1 MGTSRLRVAAVLS
14 MCAALVVLTAC
25 GGGSQP
31 TTTDQPNQPNKP
43 TQSEAV
49 AKYGLPA
56 VKDPKTTYQSD
67 VVFID
72 KGPES
77 IREVSPSGLVW
88 TLDGKAKGVS
98 ELEIGKV
105 MFASRVALGRVLD
118 VRKKGEDVQVVIA
131 PVLIQ
136 DVVKDGLIKV
146 DTPLDMSAMT
156 FQTYPEA
163 PAAFIDQS
171 AANGASAEPTSPRS
185 RKLPDGIETITMPT
199 LRPAAAAVNAGLGA
213 RKPSNPQGAKVTIG
227 NYEAELKW
235 EQNGVM
241 SLKLLRQGSIG
252 DTKIRGG
259 ITAKLK
265 FKNPRVQVNM
275 PIADGRPSATSSYA
289 LSGLEEISGSWEF
302 GGKEDS
308 KVRIEIPVDA
318 PFGPAMVGPVPI
330 SAVLK
335 YKAIITFGLTSKNT
349 TLNGNV
355 TYQISGPIG
364 TGTAPKASTNGSIL
378 DKTSST
384 TLGPWGALFAFEF
397 KLIVGAGA
405 PQFMGGIYGKVILS
419 IGLTGSGPM
428 SIAECSSAYTRINF
442 SAGLGGQISFEALKT
457 FKGYFDDILTKKGK
471 DLWEKMKGKFET
483 EQTVLN
489 SGDMLID
496 EAYKPKINACKPS

>member
-1 MGTSRLRVAAVLS
+1 MGTSRLRVAAALTT
-14 MCAALVVLTAC
+14 CAALVVLTAC
-25 GGGSQP
+25 GGGGEP
-31 TTTDQPNQPNKP
+31 TSTDQPNKP
-43 TQSEAV
+43 ATQAEAV
-49 AKYGLPA
+49 AKYGLLA
-56 VKDPKTTYQSD
+56 VKDPKTTYQPD

-77 IREVSPSGLVW
+77 IRSVTPSGLVW

-98 ELEIGKV
+98 DLEIGKV

-118 VRKKGEDVQVVIA
+118 VRKQGEDVQVVIA

-136 DVVKDGLIKV
+136 DVIKDGLIKV
-146 DTPLDMSAMT
+146 DTPMDMSAMT
-156 FQTYPEA
+156 FQTYPDA

-171 AANGASAEPTSPRS
+171 ASGATPEPTSPRS

-199 LRPAAAAVNAGLGA
+199 LRPAAAVQAGLGA

-265 FKNPRVQVNM
+265 FNNPRVKVNM

-318 PFGPAMVGPVPI
+318 PFGPAMWGPVPI

-364 TGTAPKASTNGSIL
+364 TGTAPKATTNGSIL

-384 TLGPWGALFAFEF
+384 TLGPWGVLFAFEF

-428 SIAECSSAYTRINF
+428 SIVECSSAYTKINF
-442 SAGLGGQISFEALKT
+442 SAGLGSQISFDALKE
-457 FKGYFDDILTKKGK
+457 FKDFFDKILTKKGK

-489 SGDMLID
+489 SGDMLIQ
-496 EAYKPKINACKPS
+496 EAYKPRINACKPS